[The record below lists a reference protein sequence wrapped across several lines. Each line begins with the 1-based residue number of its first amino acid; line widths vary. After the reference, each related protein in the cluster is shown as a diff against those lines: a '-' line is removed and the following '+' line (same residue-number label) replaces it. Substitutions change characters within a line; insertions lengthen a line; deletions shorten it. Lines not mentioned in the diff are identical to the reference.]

1 MIDRIAI
8 AGYRSLRDVV
18 LPLGRLT
25 IVTGPNGSGKSSLYR
40 GLRLLADVAQG
51 GVIRSL
57 AGEGGLEST
66 LWAGPE
72 TFSRAMKTGEHPIQ
86 GTVRKKPVH
95 LRLGFA
101 GSDHGYAIDLGLPTP
116 GASPFVHDPE
126 IKVEAVWTGGRLGNR
141 NLIAERRGPMVRV
154 RRQDDGTWR
163 TSFEQLSSFDSM
175 MTHCADPVD
184 GIELLALRERMRGWR
199 FYDQLRTDR
208 DAPARRLQVGTF
220 TPVLAGDG
228 ADIAA
233 AIRTIHAISDGEAL
247 DDTIADAFDGATI
260 DGGSELQM
268 RQPGL
273 LRPLGVAELS
283 DGTLRYI
290 LLAAALLSPRPPE
303 LMVLNEP
310 ESSLHPSLL
319 APLARLLRLAAQRSQ
334 IVLVSH
340 AEPLVSALSDS
351 WETETIR
358 LSKQLGETVA
368 EEVDPPPWDW
378 PNR

>member
-8 AGYRSLRDVV
+8 AGYRSLRDIV
-18 LPLGRLT
+18 LPLGPLT
-25 IVTGPNGSGKSSLYR
+25 LVTGPNGSGKSSLYR
-40 GLRLLADVAQG
+40 GLRLLAEVAQG

-57 AGEGGLEST
+57 AAEGGLGST

-72 TFSRAMKTGEHPIQ
+72 QFSRAMKAGTQPVQ
-86 GTVRKKPVH
+86 GTVRRHPVH

-101 GSDHGYAIDLGLPTP
+101 SADHGYAIDLGLPEP
-116 GASPFVHDPE
+116 NSRLFADDPE
-126 IKVEAVWTGGRLGNR
+126 IKVEAVWTGGRLANR

-163 TSFEQLSSFDSM
+163 TSFEQLSGFDSM
-175 MTHCADPVD
+175 MTHCADPAD
-184 GIELLALRERMRGWR
+184 GLELLLLRERMRGWR

-208 DAPARRLQVGTF
+208 DAPARRPQVGTF

-228 ADIAA
+228 ADVAA
-233 AIRTIHAISDGEAL
+233 AIRTIQAIGDGAAL
-247 DDTIADAFDGATI
+247 EDTIADAFDGATI
-260 DGGSELQM
+260 DGGAELRM
-268 RQPGL
+268 HQPGL
-273 LRPLGVAELS
+273 LRPLGAAELS

-319 APLARLLRLAAQRSQ
+319 APLARLLHLAARRSQ
-334 IVLVSH
+334 IVVVSH
-340 AEPLVSALSDS
+340 AEPLVSALADDGAA
-351 WETETIR
+351 ETIR
-358 LSKQLGETVA
+358 LSKALGETVA
-368 EEVDPPPWDW
+368 EDVEAPLWDW
-378 PNR
+378 PGR